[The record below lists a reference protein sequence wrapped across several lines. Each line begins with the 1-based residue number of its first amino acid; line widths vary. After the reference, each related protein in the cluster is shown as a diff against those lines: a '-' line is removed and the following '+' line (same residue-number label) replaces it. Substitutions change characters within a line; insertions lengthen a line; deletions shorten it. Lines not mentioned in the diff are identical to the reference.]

1 MMNRA
6 LLLSL
11 LIYGLF
17 FTALITRAGG
27 LIALTIP
34 LVIYLGAAILH
45 RPDITRLKAT
55 RTLSAGLVS
64 PAEPVTVR
72 LLLTN
77 QGNPL
82 EEVLLE
88 DLLPASLT
96 LMDGHTNLM
105 TCLAAG
111 ATVELKYRLSG
122 PRGAYS
128 FPGVRVIAK
137 DRFGLFQK
145 QEIVA
150 APGDL
155 LVLPEVIKLR
165 RVAIRPRQTRVY
177 SGIIPARQGGA
188 GVEFFGVREY
198 QPGDP
203 LRWINSRA
211 SARHPQT
218 LFINEFE
225 QERVADVGLILDAR
239 QQSDAR
245 TPAGTLFEHSIQATA
260 ALADV
265 FLNTGNRV
273 GLFIYG
279 RSLDWT
285 YPGYGK
291 VQRVRIL
298 RALARAEPGGGHIF
312 EKLEHLPTRLF
323 PAKSQLV
330 LISPLL
336 SGDEELLIRL
346 RARGYRLL
354 VVSPDPIAFEV
365 QGLAEPAM
373 PAVKLA
379 TRLARLERELLLAK
393 LRQADIRV
401 VAWTVDTP
409 FEYAANAI
417 LSRFQRL

>member
-1 MMNRA
+1 MNRA

-17 FTALITRAGG
+17 FTALITRTGG

-34 LVIYLGAAILH
+34 LIIYLGAAILH
-45 RPDITRLKAT
+45 RPEKIKLQAT

-64 PAEPVTVR
+64 PAEPVTVS

-77 QGNPL
+77 QGNHL

-88 DLLPASLT
+88 DILPESLI
-96 LMDGHTNLM
+96 LIDGQTNLM
-105 TCLAAG
+105 TSVAVDT
-111 ATVELKYRLSG
+111 TVKLTYRVGG

-128 FPGVRVIAK
+128 FPGIRVTVH
-137 DRFGLFQK
+137 DRFGLFQIK
-145 QEIVA
+145 EVVGA
-150 APGDL
+150 AGEFL
-155 LVLPEVIKLR
+155 ILPEVTRLR

-188 GVEFFGVREY
+188 GVEFFGVRAY

-211 SARHPQT
+211 SARHVQH

-291 VQRVRIL
+291 VQRVRVL

-323 PAKSQLV
+323 PARSQLV

-336 SGDEELLIRL
+336 PGDEELLIRL

-354 VVSPDPIAFEV
+354 VVSPNPIAFET
-365 QGLAEPAM
+365 QGLAEPATK
-373 PAVKLA
+373 VVELA

-401 VAWTVDTP
+401 VDWTVDTP
-409 FEYAANAI
+409 FEYAANTV
-417 LSRFQRL
+417 LSRFQYL